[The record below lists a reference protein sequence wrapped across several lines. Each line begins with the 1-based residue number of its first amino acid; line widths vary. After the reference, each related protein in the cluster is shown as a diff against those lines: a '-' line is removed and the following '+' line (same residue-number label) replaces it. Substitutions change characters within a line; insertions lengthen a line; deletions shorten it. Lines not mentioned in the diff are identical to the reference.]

1 MDRVKIQN
9 LVQDQVPEY
18 VADSYPEFVE
28 FLRTYYRDLESPGS
42 PLDIINN
49 IDEYT
54 QLTNISEIV
63 YSTELTSDIGFTGST
78 ISVSDT
84 AGFPPRDGLIQI
96 DDEIIRY
103 DTKTENTFVGCVRGF
118 VGINSYFDNIDK
130 SVGFEKTLKSKHSS
144 GSAVFNLHS
153 LFIAELYKKYKRQYA
168 PGFDNIQFY
177 EEINEKS
184 VVGRLKDFYASK
196 GANSSFDL
204 LFRLIW
210 GVDVKVVKP
219 RDFLIQPSD
228 ADYRITRDL
237 VVKPL
242 SGDPQDLVNRTLF
255 QDETDTIPNAS
266 GTITD
271 VEELFRGDE
280 TYYKM
285 SLDYNPDLE
294 TFVFTVHPKTK
305 VTNPVGAGQTYIDVD
320 STLSFQNEGT
330 LVFFDND
337 VEYQIE
343 YSGKSTTQFFG
354 LTAPLD
360 IPLNT
365 DITTTDYAYAKTEN
379 GEIRVKVTGVLGDLI
394 FDRDKSYY
402 YQEGDQIQIVS
413 LGEDSEDYNVTSWI
427 LNATPE
433 YEIES
438 LTQVALKLNGAAQ
451 YRVRTYDPHIFT
463 LGDIGTVKGS
473 DGNQYDVFVI
483 AVSDNYEFDIN
494 LTTQVNT
501 TAVKYTIRKGISKAS
516 SVNNPE
522 LNIFSANVSNVYIDG
537 SDRNIVS
544 NSLPDYYNTPITIQD
559 LSAVFSGQFD
569 GFDINIGAN
578 AFITGD
584 AVYYDYN
591 NNIGLD
597 IPEGQYFIYKV
608 NASTVRLATSRSN
621 IRSGIFIKVFGTV
634 FNNKFQLLKFKD
646 RVIKSQSLVRKIGKP
661 QPYDN
666 YEETITSPG
675 NIGMFVNG
683 VELLNYKSPDT
694 LYYGEIQEIVVSSP
708 GDKNYDVI
716 SPPILTIDDN
726 IGIGN
731 SIFGTGAEGLCNV
744 RGSLTRIDII
754 DKGFDYV
761 EEPKVTIS
769 GGNGTG
775 AEAKCKLSKTTHSV
789 SFNAGS
795 LYDNVNISDNTIGFS
810 TYHKF
815 RNYEKILYSS
825 QSQTEIGGLVNDAI
839 YFVETIDE
847 RTIKLYN
854 TADDAIVGFNTVSFT
869 AYGDGLQKIT
879 SFEKK
884 NVISSIEVIN
894 GGSNYTNKTL
904 FFNKN
909 HVNVYRNTIKYPN
922 HGYSNKEI
930 VRISSDDTLP
940 TGISSTSEYYVN
952 VVDKDRFRLAEY
964 VSVGIGST
972 LQSDFNYVNKRF
984 VDFED
989 GGTGVH
995 ALRYRPIEV
1004 KLEAPIGVTTTAGQN
1019 FSAVISPIFT
1029 GEIFSVSLSNNGKD
1043 YGDANILNY
1052 NRQPNIQLNSGV
1064 NAQLTPIVSAAG
1076 RIIGV
1081 IVNNQGTGYNSPP
1094 KIEILGSG
1102 SGAVLT
1108 PVLQDGKLVEVKII
1122 ESGFGYKQVDTIL
1135 NVVPTGSG
1143 ATFSAKIKSWTINV
1157 VERIIQA
1164 EKIDPDDGIITSA
1177 LTSDA
1182 GLQYTHG
1189 YLGRELRRKLLAT
1202 SLDNAGNTIYRDDID
1217 NDSNSTKYHSPIVG
1231 WAYDGHP
1238 IYGPYGYADKEGGAI
1253 RRLNSG
1259 YSLILPPNRPPTGS
1273 FPAGIFIEDYQYVG
1287 DGDLDIHN
1295 GRYCKTP
1302 EFPNGIYAYFCT
1314 INSTPEASG
1323 PLNGYLKPVFPYAI
1337 GESFKSKP
1345 VSFNFDQFSSLQY
1358 VDINESGWVRYTGK
1372 LGLLRN
1378 RTAYSGFLQPDQ
1390 FAEGFTEIRSVT
1402 PGTVTELKLVAPGD
1416 NYSLSDSVFFDNTET
1431 SGSGA
1436 YARISELQGKT
1447 VTNIE
1452 YQFDLLESVQFA
1464 PSISD
1469 GRFIGI
1475 GSTNHNFS
1483 NGDIVSIQNLN
1494 ILSTEFANSYNVG
1507 VTTNNLTLSN
1517 AVGDATST
1525 GIVTYFNVSGNLLF
1539 PSLSVNDIYAIGDE
1553 NVKILNVYKDDSRI
1567 RVERALNG
1575 ISDPYEAGSILREKP
1590 RKIIVNTGF
1599 KTTTEYALD
1608 TEYYFNPTEST
1619 IIPSEN
1625 LILYSDPVP
1634 PTLVSAWDYY
1644 TVGVGTGSVSY
1655 YAATSPNNTNSVAKV
1670 SFGST
1675 TGSSDGFG
1683 LEYSSVSLSATDHV
1697 ISVFLKGDVGGEV
1710 VYIIIDDGLAFYSS
1724 QVTLTNTWRR
1734 YSFTAF
1740 TGSGAHTLKIGTY
1753 GPQGL
1758 TLNASPTIYVW
1769 GAQIETGILR
1779 SSYYRTNGSA
1789 ISRAAKQSGLLYRS
1803 NAGVTENKI
1812 VTTTPNTIYL
1822 PSHGFKTG
1830 DLLTYNVGAGFTG
1843 IKVST
1848 GSSEFPLEDKVNLYA
1863 AVYDS
1868 NFIGISTQ
1876 KVGVGST
1883 GQFVGVG
1890 SEGILIYEL
1899 VDYGTGEIHSFST
1912 NNPNTIVGDVYKK
1925 FAKVTTNASHGLT
1938 DGDNVTVDVI
1948 SGIQT
1953 SITITY
1959 DDLNRRLLVNPK
1971 SFIDSAVNIDRNS
1984 ITLPNHGFKNGSKV
1998 IYNSPSPSVGLENA
2012 KIYYVVVLDDNTVS
2026 LSEYFYDVISS
2037 DENVQL
2043 INIETQSLGTLSE
2056 INPEVFCYRN
2066 STVIFDL
2073 SDQTLAANSLP
2084 SFNFFLYTDENFT
2097 DEFFTTETNLGEFN
2111 VKTSGIIGEPGAKLE
2126 LIIDENVPTTLY
2138 YNLEPIRY
2146 NGAAASKLE
2155 IISDV
2160 FNIKNANKL
2169 TIGSSKYNLKQKV
2182 TGITSTTFN
2191 YSLVDTPEKDS
2202 YGQTEAIIRYNTTS
2216 LSAIGP
2222 VAKVSLDS
2230 VGRSYRKLPN
2240 IAEIVSIGGTGAIF
2254 LPASTNLGQVDD
2266 VVLTDIGFDYPS
2278 DKTLNP
2284 AAQFPYTYKIEP
2296 LSKFKEIK
2304 IINPGINYFVPPQLI
2319 VLDGFTGRVNTEA
2332 SLKYD
2337 IGDTEV
2343 SIIRNTSGLYNVT
2356 PVILPINNPNG
2367 IRIDDIT
2374 YDPGNYN
2381 VTIGFAVTFSSES
2394 DYPFKVGDKVIV
2406 ENTNIDATI
2415 NGTGYNSSDFGYAL
2429 FTLTA
2434 VDANIGGEVPTI
2446 TYNLKDYLKPG
2457 QVPGNF
2463 DSFDSFGTVTPES
2476 YFPTFDIELE
2486 KDSFRTGEFIV
2497 AQDDNRGVVQF
2508 YDFRNEYLRVRSK
2521 IPFKVDDLII
2531 GQSSQNQGLISSVDG
2546 IPAKYTIS
2554 SNSITKKGFLR
2565 DTGKLNSAFQRVHD
2579 NDYYQYF
2586 SYAIRSSIDYSDW
2599 NPLVSSLNHT
2609 SGFKKFSE
2617 LVIDSYDPSIVG
2629 LQTAQDLNV
2638 LVAISDLTQVV
2649 DLNTVRDFDIGREKS
2664 IDVTGSLVSNEILFN
2679 LPFLAQYQ
2687 EFIGNR
2693 VLAIDDFS
2701 DQFNGVKR
2709 DFEIFSDN
2717 NKVFEITFDG
2727 SSAAKVSVGE
2737 GTLDITNHYF
2747 VSGELIEYVPPG
2759 NDFANAIQISLTDFG
2774 PGIGT
2779 TSFLPSQFYI
2789 IKQDNQKVRVATSA
2803 TNALLFNP
2811 IGVGLTGVGIGTTH
2825 IFRAIEPNN
2834 RMLVTINGT
2843 IQSPMVGT
2851 AYTVALSSNV
2861 GIGSTI
2867 FNMVGVTSIFGGD
2880 LVRFE
2885 DEVILVAAV
2894 DDVTNTLTVRRGWM
2908 GTDDVAHT
2916 SGTVGTKQVGNFNV
2930 INNDLHLIEGPWG
2943 NIPVGLGTTAQNS
2956 GEIDYTGLTTSSR
2969 FSGRIFLRS
2978 ALSQAF
2984 TTSFTRAYDNNYVY
2998 DDISNQFNGINT
3010 SFYLKYDGNDID
3022 NISAQNTIILI
3033 DDIFQGPQRLG
3044 NVLTNIEGDY
3054 KLEGGGGQLLLGFN
3068 GEVTDPSNHN
3078 DINVNRVPRGGVIVS
3093 VASKAGY
3100 GYQPLVSAGGTAVVS
3115 AAGTISAISIGNTGS
3130 GYRSGLQTVSV
3141 GIETASYGAANIT
3154 PIGIATVVDGHVVG
3168 VAITNSKVFY
3178 APREVANIGY
3188 SSITGIT
3195 TVTTTT
3201 PHNLSLGDEVQVVGA
3216 AFTCDYYPPLDVTN
3230 ALYDNLTGIMTVSV
3244 GGATTLTVTNF
3255 LYDSSTGL
3263 STITTLEPHKIVPQ
3277 TAIGRS
3283 FSLAGLALT
3292 CVGYGQTFGVYDF
3305 TYDNTTG
3312 LATVFTVGD
3321 HGLTNGE
3328 TFKMRELTFSCP
3340 VGGPTGYGQTFT
3352 ITQFKYDNTTGLA
3365 TVTTSASFIGV
3376 IGIGSDVRLD
3386 NLEFTC
3392 PGGSGITTTIFPD
3405 GTQGYTFTVSNIIA
3419 SDQFELNV
3427 GVSTIQHTYV
3437 ENDAGQV
3444 TAGLTTSVFP
3454 DGTQGYFFDVVTV
3467 GTTTSFTVNV
3477 GPSTISH
3484 TYVSGGVIQVGINT
3498 NIFPGDPTVSPLG
3511 DTFSVLSAPNMY
3523 TLTFNAGISTIPH
3536 EYVSGGSLTLG
3547 HKLKVGTD
3555 VILTGLAFTCSYDGG
3570 VGILTHPRVTDPTYC
3585 GTQVTRI
3592 NTLYDFEINV
3602 GVTTA
3607 ESFYNSGGIVEEII
3621 LAPRQINNSPTG
3633 QDPAANGTAV
3643 TKIEDEY
3650 TFIINSGPSPYTHAY
3665 KRCGTVTRPLDVVFD
3680 APLTY
3685 YNVPLVYHPDDVG
3698 FGTGATVDLV
3708 PSKDSTILNFE
3719 INNFGYGY
3727 GSGERL
3733 TVAIG
3738 GTVGIPT
3745 FATLTSNAVTPVFD
3759 GANYYSVTD
3768 ATYDPVSGESI
3779 LTIGIHTL
3787 TTANTVRIAN
3797 ESLLFR
3803 CASDS
3808 YSAILA
3814 YPRPGIDNNIANQD
3828 VGITSYTSDTITVF
3842 AGPSP
3847 VGKQFPHTFVGL
3859 ATYRPFELTVD
3870 RTFQSKFSGWNVGE
3884 FIVLDEIDPFFNGQR
3899 RLFPLSVNGESI
3911 SFFAKANSGI
3921 NLQSNLLVFVNDILQ
3936 TPGEGYQFNGGSTL
3950 RFTEA
3955 PKGGISGFS
3964 TTGDK
3969 AKIFMYTGT
3978 QSIDVRTVDVLP
3990 SVEIGDEVQ
3999 LYSNDD
4005 TTFTQD
4011 PRLVMDI
4018 KAADKVITNNYAGQ
4032 GVTLNELFERPL
4044 SWSKQTVDKIIDNN
4058 FIGKDRVYYEPIIN
4072 PLTNII
4078 SNIGIAD
4085 SSVYVYSIRPLF
4097 DDPFEGIS
4105 VQDRSIIEIVS
4116 GEDLVAATAEAVIGA
4131 GGSISNILITNP
4143 GYGYTSAP
4151 EVTIQKPYGDG
4162 TQAIAGVTIGAG
4174 GSIATATVSA
4184 GGTNYYYGP
4193 LKSMTLKQQGSGF
4206 PPVDT
4211 QTNFFRSARLKTESG
4226 IGYGAVADIEI
4237 STLNFNV
4244 ASFTVLEG
4252 GTNYQQGDTL
4262 FVDTYDNV
4270 GLATTSRKWA
4280 LAAPIKFTVL
4290 DIEPPE
4296 VLIAPPKRAPEECQ
4310 FVTYQ
4315 GDYGIVVGVG
4325 TTTIGAGTSIGV
4337 TLDLFIPFDSEIR
4350 ESLSITMSGITTGD
4364 LFNLTRTNFVSAA
4377 QTSLSADGSA
4387 IGISTINAD
4396 MMYECIDWYMKDSI
4410 IPAGI
4415 TGLASTVGF
4424 GTTVTT
4430 VVVALQSAGSNNV
4443 VGLATTAYYGEYTWG
4458 KVGLPVRTGNK
4469 SWTAVHGTSQVGILT
4484 NPTIRR
4490 KNPLKYLGYLN

>member
-9 LVQDQVPEY
+9 LVQDQVPDY
-18 VADSYPEFVE
+18 VSDSYPEFVE

-54 QLTNISEIV
+54 QLNNISEIV
-63 YSTELTSDIGFTGST
+63 YFTDLTSDIGFSAST

-96 DDEIIRY
+96 DNEIIRY
-103 DTKTENTFVGCVRGF
+103 DTKTSTTFEGCVRGF

-130 SVGFEKTLKSKHSS
+130 SVGFESTFKAKHSA

-153 LFIAELYKKYKRQYA
+153 LFVAELYKKYKKQYA
-168 PGFDNIQFY
+168 PGFDNLQFY
-177 EEINEKS
+177 EEINEKA
-184 VVGRLKDFYASK
+184 VVARIKDFYASK

-242 SGDPQDLVNRTLF
+242 LGDPQQLVNRTLF
-255 QDETDTIPNAS
+255 QDETATIQNAS

-280 TYYKM
+280 VYYKM

-294 TFVFTVHPKTK
+294 TFVFTVHPKTR
-305 VTNPVGAGQTYIDVD
+305 VTNPVGGGQTYIDVD
-320 STLSFQNEGT
+320 STLSFENEGT

-343 YSGKSTTQFFG
+343 YSGKNTTQFFG
-354 LTAPLD
+354 LTAPIA

-365 DITTTDYAYAKTEN
+365 DITTPDYAYSTTED
-379 GEIRVKVTGVLGDLI
+379 GSEIRVKVTGVLGELVY
-394 FDRDKSYY
+394 DREKSYY
-402 YQEGDQIQIVS
+402 YQEGDQVQIVS
-413 LGEDSEDYNVTSWI
+413 LGADSDEQNVTSWI
-427 LNATPE
+427 LNNSPE
-433 YEIES
+433 YEIEQ

-451 YRVRTYDPHIFT
+451 YRVRTFDPHIFT

-483 AVSDNYEFDIN
+483 AVSDKYEFDIN

-501 TAVKYTIRKGISKAS
+501 TNVKYTIRKGISKTT
-516 SVNNPE
+516 SVNNPQ
-522 LNIFSANVSNVYIDG
+522 LNIFSSNVSNVYINGD
-537 SDRNIVS
+537 DKYIVS
-544 NSLPDYYNTPITIQD
+544 NSLPDYYNTPITVED
-559 LSAVFSGQFD
+559 LSVTFSGQYD

-584 AVYYDYN
+584 AIYYDYN

-597 IPEGQYFIYKV
+597 IQEGQYFIYKV

-634 FNNKFQLLKFKD
+634 FNNRFELLKFKD
-646 RVIKSQSLVRKIGKP
+646 RIIKSQSIIRKISSPK
-661 QPYDN
+661 PYDN
-666 YEETITSPG
+666 FEETITSPG
-675 NIGMFVNG
+675 NTGMFLNG
-683 VELLNYKSPDT
+683 VELLNYKSSDT
-694 LYYGEIQEIVVSSP
+694 LYYGTIEQIDVSSP

-726 IGIGN
+726 IGVG
-731 SIFGTGAEGLCNV
+731 SSVFGSGAEGVCNV
-744 RGSLTRIDII
+744 RGSLSRIDIV

-769 GGNGTG
+769 GGNGNG

-789 SFNAGS
+789 TFNAGS
-795 LYDNVNISDNTIGFS
+795 LYDNVNLTDNTIGFT

-815 RNYEKILYSS
+815 RDYEKVLYSS
-825 QSQTEIGGLVNDAI
+825 QSQTEIGGLVNDSI
-839 YFVETIDE
+839 YFVGAVDDQ
-847 RTIKLYN
+847 TIKLYN
-854 TADDAIVGFNTVSFT
+854 TADDAIIGFNTVSFT
-869 AYGDGLQKIT
+869 SYGDGLQKIT
-879 SFEKK
+879 SFDKK

-894 GGSNYTNKTL
+894 GGSGYTNKTL
-904 FFNKN
+904 YFNKD
-909 HVNVYRNTIKYPN
+909 HIDKYRGTIVYNN
-922 HGYSNKEI
+922 HGYQNREI
-930 VRISSDDTLP
+930 VRVNSHDTLP
-940 TGISSTSEYYVN
+940 TGLSSTTEYYVS
-952 VVDKDRFRLAEY
+952 VVDENNFKLAEY

-984 VDFED
+984 VEFED
-989 GGTGVH
+989 GGTGIH
-995 ALRYRPIEV
+995 ALTYRPIEV
-1004 KLEAPIGVTTTAGQN
+1004 KLEAPIGVNTTGSQN
-1019 FSAVISPIFT
+1019 FSAIINPIFT
-1029 GEIFSVSLSNNGKD
+1029 GEIFSISLKFGGSN

-1064 NAQLTPIVSAAG
+1064 NAQLTPIVSTAG

-1081 IVNNQGTGYNSPP
+1081 IVNNQGSGYNSPP
-1094 KIEILGSG
+1094 KIQILGSG
-1102 SGAVLT
+1102 DGAVLT
-1108 PVLQDGKLVEVKII
+1108 PVVQDGKLVEVKII

-1135 NVVPTGSG
+1135 NVIPTGSG
-1143 ATFSAKIKSWTINV
+1143 ATFSAKIKSWTINLI
-1157 VERIIQA
+1157 ERIIQSD
-1164 EKIDPDDGIITSA
+1164 KINPDDGIMTSA
-1177 LTSDA
+1177 ITSDA

-1189 YLGRELRRKLLAT
+1189 YVGRELRRKLLST

-1217 NDSNSTKYHSPIVG
+1217 NDTNSTLYHSPIVG

-1253 RRLNSG
+1253 KRLNSG
-1259 YSLILPPNRPPTGS
+1259 YSLILPPNRPSTGT
-1273 FPAGIFIEDYQYVG
+1273 FPAGIFVEDYQYVG

-1302 EFPNGIYAYFCT
+1302 EYPNGVYAYFTT

-1323 PLNGYLKPVFPYAI
+1323 PLNGYLKPVFPYVI
-1337 GESFKSKP
+1337 GDTFKSKP
-1345 VSFNFDQFSSLQY
+1345 ISFNFSQFSSLEY
-1358 VDINESGWVRYTGK
+1358 ININDSGWIRYTGN
-1372 LGLLRN
+1372 LGLLSDK
-1378 RTAYSGFLQPDQ
+1378 TAYSGFLQPDQ
-1390 FAEGFTEIRSVT
+1390 FAEGFTEVRSVT
-1402 PGTVTELKLVAPGD
+1402 PGTVTELKLVAPGN
-1416 NYSLSDSVFFDNTET
+1416 NYSLADSVFFDNVDT

-1436 YARISELQGKT
+1436 YARISELSGKT
-1447 VTNIE
+1447 VSSVVYE
-1452 YQFDLLESVQFA
+1452 FDLLESVQFA

-1469 GRFIGI
+1469 GRFVGI
-1475 GSTNHNFS
+1475 GSTNHS
-1483 NGDIVSIQNLN
+1483 LKNGDLVSIQNLN
-1494 ILSTEFANSYNVG
+1494 ILSTEFAKTYTVG
-1507 VTTNNLTLSN
+1507 INTNNLTLSSSI
-1517 AVGDATST
+1517 GDSASS

-1539 PSLSVNDIYAIGDE
+1539 PALETNDLYQIGTE
-1553 NVKILNVYKDDSRI
+1553 IVKILNVYKDDSRV
-1567 RVERALNG
+1567 RVQRAVNG
-1575 ISDPYEAGSILREKP
+1575 VSAPYSAGTNLRELS
-1590 RKIIVNTGF
+1590 RKVIVNTGF
-1599 KTTTEYALD
+1599 STSTEYQLD
-1608 TEYYFNPTEST
+1608 REYYFDPTEST

-1655 YAATSPNNTNSVAKV
+1655 YSATSPDNTDKVARV

-1675 TGSSDGFG
+1675 TGTGDGFG
-1683 LEYSSVSLSATDHV
+1683 LEYSSTSLSATDHV
-1697 ISVFLKGDVGGEV
+1697 ISVFLKGLNGNEQ
-1710 VYIIIDDGLAFYSS
+1710 VYIILDDGLAFYSS
-1724 QVTLTNTWRR
+1724 QVTLTKNWRR
-1734 YSFTAF
+1734 YSFQAF
-1740 TGSGAHTLKIGTY
+1740 TGSGVHTLKIGTY

-1758 TLNASPTIYVW
+1758 ILDASPTFFVW
-1769 GAQIETGILR
+1769 GAQIETGTLR
-1779 SSYYRTNGSA
+1779 STYYPTNGSA
-1789 ISRAAKQSGLLYRS
+1789 IVRSSGVSGKLFLS
-1803 NAGVTENKI
+1803 NPGITQTQI
-1812 VTTTPNTIYL
+1812 RNTFSNSFFL

-1830 DLLTYNVGAGFTG
+1830 DLLTYKVGAGYTG
-1843 IKVST
+1843 VKVST
-1848 GSSEFPLEDKVNLYA
+1848 GTTQFPLENNTNLYA

-1890 SEGILIYEL
+1890 SEGLLIYDL
-1899 VDYGTGEIHSFST
+1899 VDYGTGELHSFKT
-1912 NNPNTIVGDVYKK
+1912 NKPFTIVGDVYKK
-1925 FAKVTTNASHGLT
+1925 SAKVTTTIPHGLIE
-1938 DGDNVTVDVI
+1938 GDTISFNAVT
-1948 SGIQT
+1948 GIQT
-1953 SITITY
+1953 SVVVTY
-1959 DDLNRRLLVNPK
+1959 DDLNRRLLINPK
-1971 SFIDSAVNIDRNS
+1971 SFIDSDVDINRNS
-1984 ITLPNHGFKNGSKV
+1984 ITIPNHGFKNGSKV
-1998 IYNSPSPSVGLENA
+1998 IYNSPSPSVGLVNA
-2012 KIYYVVVLDDNTVS
+2012 EIYYVVVLDDNTIS
-2026 LSEYFYDVISS
+2026 LSDYYYDVISS
-2037 DENVQL
+2037 DENVEL
-2043 INIETQSLGTLSE
+2043 KNIETQSLGSISE
-2056 INPEVFCYRN
+2056 INPEIFCYRN

-2073 SDQTLAANSLP
+2073 SNQTLAANSLP
-2084 SFNFFLYTDENFT
+2084 AFNFFLYSDENFT
-2097 DEFFTTETNLGEFN
+2097 DEFFTTKNNVGQFN
-2111 VKTSGIIGEPGAKLE
+2111 VKTSGTIGEPGAKLE
-2126 LIIDENVPTTLY
+2126 LILDENVPTTLY

-2155 IISDV
+2155 LISDE
-2160 FNIKNANKL
+2160 FNIKNPNKL
-2169 TIGSSKYNLKQKV
+2169 SIESSKFNTKTKV
-2182 TGITSTTFN
+2182 SGITTTTFS
-2191 YSLVDTPEKDS
+2191 YSLLQTPEKSEYSSNEALIS
-2202 YGQTEAIIRYNTTS
+2202 YTTTS

-2230 VGRSYRKLPN
+2230 VGRNYRKLPN
-2240 IAEIVSIGGTGAIF
+2240 IADIVSIGGTGAIF
-2254 LPASTNLGQVDD
+2254 LPSSNNLGQVDE

-2284 AAQFPYTYKIEP
+2284 SAQFPYTYKIEP
-2296 LSKFKEIK
+2296 LSKFKQIK
-2304 IINPGINYFVPPQLI
+2304 IVNPGVNYFVPPQLI

-2343 SIIRNTSGLYNVT
+2343 TVVRNTTGLYNIT
-2356 PVILPINNPNG
+2356 PKILPINNPNG

-2381 VTIGFAVTFSSES
+2381 VTIGFAVTFSTVE
-2394 DYPFKVGDKVIV
+2394 DYPFQVGDKVIV
-2406 ENTNIDATI
+2406 ENTNIDATL

-2434 VDANIGGEVPTI
+2434 VDPNIGGEVPTI
-2446 TYNLKDYLKPG
+2446 TYNLQEYLKPG

-2476 YFPTFDIELE
+2476 YFPQFDIELE
-2486 KDSFRTGEFIV
+2486 KDSFRQGEVIV
-2497 AQDDNRGVVQF
+2497 AQDANTGIVQF

-2546 IPAKYTIS
+2546 ISAKYLIS

-2565 DTGKLNSAFQRVHD
+2565 DTGKLNSSFQRVHD

-2599 NPLVSSLNHT
+2599 NPLVSALNHT

-2629 LQTAQDLNV
+2629 ISTAQDLNV

-2649 DLNTVRDFDIGREKS
+2649 DLNTVKDFDIGREKS
-2664 IDVTGSLVSNEILFN
+2664 IDVSGDLVSNEILFN

-2693 VLAIDDFS
+2693 VLPVDDFS
-2701 DQFNGVKR
+2701 DQFNGEKR
-2709 DFEIFSDN
+2709 DFTLFSDG
-2717 NKVFEITFDG
+2717 NKVFEITFNGGD
-2727 SSAAKVSVGE
+2727 SSKVSVGE
-2737 GTLDITNHYF
+2737 GTIDITNHYF

-2759 NDFANAIQISLTDFG
+2759 NDFANAIQITPTDFG

-2811 IGVGLTGVGIGTTH
+2811 IGVGLTGVGIGSTH

-2834 RMLVTINGT
+2834 RMLITVNGT

-2851 AYTVALSSNV
+2851 AYTVALASTA
-2861 GIGSTI
+2861 GIGSTVI
-2867 FNMVGVTSIFGGD
+2867 NMVGVTSIFGGD

-2885 DEVILVAAV
+2885 DEVVLVAAV
-2894 DDVTNTLTVRRGWM
+2894 DNVANTLTVRRGWM
-2908 GTDDVAHT
+2908 GTDEVSHSA
-2916 SGTVGTKQVGNFNV
+2916 GAVGTKQVGNFNV

-2943 NIPVGLGTTAQNS
+2943 NIPVGLGTTALNS

-2978 ALSQAF
+2978 ALNQAF

-2998 DDISNQFNGINT
+2998 DDISDQFNGINT
-3010 SFYLKYDGNDID
+3010 SFYLKYRGSDID
-3022 NISAQNTIILI
+3022 NIAAQNTIILI

-3068 GEVTDPSNHN
+3068 GDVTDPNNHN

-3115 AAGTISAISIGNTGS
+3115 AAGTISAIAIGNTGS

-3154 PIGIATVVDGHVVG
+3154 AIGIATVVDGHVVG
-3168 VAITNSKVFY
+3168 VAITNPQVFY

-3195 TVTTTT
+3195 TVTTST

-3216 AFTCDYYPPLDVTN
+3216 AFTCDYYPPLNVSN
-3230 ALYDNLTGIMTVSV
+3230 ALYDNVTGIMTVTV
-3244 GGATTLTVTNF
+3244 GSATTLTVNGF
-3255 LYDSSTGL
+3255 LYDNVSGL
-3263 STITTLEPHKIVPQ
+3263 ATITTLEPHKIVPQ
-3277 TAIGRS
+3277 TSIGRS

-3292 CVGYGQTFGVYDF
+3292 CVGYGQTFSVYDF
-3305 TYDNTTG
+3305 TYDNITG

-3352 ITQFKYDNTTGLA
+3352 ITQFQYDNVTGLS
-3365 TVTTSASFIGV
+3365 TVTTSSSFIGV
-3376 IGIGSDVRLD
+3376 IGIGSDIRLD

-3405 GTQGYTFTVSNIIA
+3405 GTQGYTFTVTNIIA
-3419 SDQFELNV
+3419 SDQFEINV
-3427 GVSTIQHTYV
+3427 GPSTISHTYV

-3454 DGTQGYFFDVVTV
+3454 DGSQGYFFDVVTV

-3484 TYVSGGVIQVGINT
+3484 TYTSGGVIQVGINT
-3498 NIFPGDPTVSPLG
+3498 NIFPGNSIVSPLG
-3511 DTFSVLSAPNMY
+3511 DTFSVLSAPDMY
-3523 TLTFNAGISTIPH
+3523 TLTFNAGISTIRH
-3536 EYVSGGSLTLG
+3536 EYVSGGALTLG

-3592 NTLYDFEINV
+3592 NSLYDFEINV

-3633 QDPAANGTAV
+3633 QDPGANGTAI
-3643 TKIEDEY
+3643 TKIVDDY

-3665 KRCGTVTRPLDVVFD
+3665 KRCGEVRRPLDVVFD

-3685 YNVPLVYHPDDVG
+3685 YNVPLVYHPGESG

-3719 INNFGYGY
+3719 VNNFGYGY

-3759 GANYYSVTD
+3759 GSNYYSVTD
-3768 ATYDPVSGESI
+3768 ATYDPVTGDSV
-3779 LTIGIHTL
+3779 LNIGIHTL
-3787 TTANTVRIAN
+3787 TTADTVRIAN

-3803 CASDS
+3803 CASDD

-3814 YPRPGIDNNIANQD
+3814 YPRPGVDNNIANQD
-3828 VGITSYTSDTITVF
+3828 VGITSYTSTTITVF

-3870 RTFQSKFSGWNVGE
+3870 RTFASKFSGWNVGE
-3884 FIVLDEIDPFFNGQR
+3884 FIVLDKIDAFFNGQR

-3936 TPGEGYQFNGGSTL
+3936 TPGEGYQFSGGSTL

-3955 PKGGISGFS
+3955 PKGGVAGFS

-3978 QSIDVRTVDVLP
+3978 QTIDVRTVDVLP

-3999 LYSNDD
+3999 LYSNVD

-4044 SWSKQTVDKIIDNN
+4044 SWTKQTVDKIIDNN
-4058 FIGKDRVYYEPIIN
+4058 YIGKDRVYYEPIIN
-4072 PLTNII
+4072 PATNII

-4085 SSVYVYSIRPLF
+4085 SSVYVYSIRSLF
-4097 DDPFEGIS
+4097 DNPFEGIS

-4116 GEDLVAATAEAVIGA
+4116 GDELVSATAEAVIGA

-4151 EVTIQKPYGDG
+4151 EITIQKPYGDG
-4162 TQAIAGVTIGAG
+4162 TQAIAGATIGAG
-4174 GSIATATVSA
+4174 GSITSVTVST

-4193 LKSMTLKQQGSGF
+4193 LKAMTLNQQGSGF
-4206 PPVDT
+4206 PAVDT
-4211 QTNFFRSARLKTESG
+4211 TNNVFRSARLKSETG
-4226 IGYGAVADIEI
+4226 IGFGAVADIEI

-4244 ASFTVLEG
+4244 ASFTILEG
-4252 GTNYQQGDTL
+4252 GANYQTGDVL

-4270 GLATTSRKWA
+4270 GLATTSRKWSW
-4280 LAAPIKFTVL
+4280 
-4290 DIEPPE
+4290 
-4296 VLIAPPKRAPEECQ
+4296 C
-4310 FVTYQ
+4310 
-4315 GDYGIVVGVG
+4315 
-4325 TTTIGAGTSIGV
+4325 
-4337 TLDLFIPFDSEIR
+4337 
-4350 ESLSITMSGITTGD
+4350 
-4364 LFNLTRTNFVSAA
+4364 
-4377 QTSLSADGSA
+4377 
-4387 IGISTINAD
+4387 
-4396 MMYECIDWYMKDSI
+4396 
-4410 IPAGI
+4410 
-4415 TGLASTVGF
+4415 
-4424 GTTVTT
+4424 
-4430 VVVALQSAGSNNV
+4430 SN
-4443 VGLATTAYYGEYTWG
+4443 
-4458 KVGLPVRTGNK
+4458 
-4469 SWTAVHGTSQVGILT
+4469 
-4484 NPTIRR
+4484 
-4490 KNPLKYLGYLN
+4490 